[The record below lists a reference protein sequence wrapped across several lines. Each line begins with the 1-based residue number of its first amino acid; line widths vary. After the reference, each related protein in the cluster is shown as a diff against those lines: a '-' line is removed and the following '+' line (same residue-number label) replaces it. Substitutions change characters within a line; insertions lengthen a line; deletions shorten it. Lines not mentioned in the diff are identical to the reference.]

1 MTESRKPLTFADKK
15 KKHVAKC
22 LSKEKRWCRR
32 YVNIERN
39 QIERARECFVLY
51 VKNRSWARKLMQN
64 YLYNTW
70 MSLYLL
76 RFVYFSYF
84 FFLLHVLLLRKN
96 TMQNNH
102 AFAYRSCKMKMKAE
116 RAHRMNGEK
125 MICIG
130 GGVHKTETLHH
141 LWMDVGE
148 RAWYFF
154 FGRPTTQ

>member
-1 MTESRKPLTFADKK
+1 MFRIIREKPFLGTQANAELLIQYVDVIVPFAFR
-15 KKHVAKC
+15 
-22 LSKEKRWCRR
+22 L
-32 YVNIERN
+32 
-39 QIERARECFVLY
+39 FFLF
-51 VKNRSWARKLMQN
+51 L
-64 YLYNTW
+64 
-70 MSLYLL
+70 
-76 RFVYFSYF
+76 

-154 FGRPTTQ
+154 SGRPTTQ